1 MCIIKIKEIR
11 MNKKIALMGSD
22 ECFESIANK
31 LTDTDITFI
40 SDDANSDV
48 FCKAKRLNC
57 KCKYVPPEELVKHFA
72 SNNYNLIVLTNYTKE
87 LSSDVLTLG
96 RFINIHPSLLP
107 SFKGTDA
114 IQRAFVSGVKVS
126 GVTVHWV
133 TSDIDGG
140 KIIAQYP
147 VLIGNSTHFDEFKNE
162 IINME
167 NTLYPIVIDK
177 ILKDEV
183 FDFSDL
189 IGGCRDTCGSCT
201 NCRH

>member
-1 MCIIKIKEIR
+1 
-11 MNKKIALMGSD
+11 MNKKIALMGTD
-22 ECFESIANK
+22 ECFESIVK
-31 LTDTDITFI
+31 HLKDTDITFL
-40 SDDANSDV
+40 SDDPNSDV
-48 FCKAKRLNC
+48 FHKAKKLNC
-57 KCKYVPPEELVKHFA
+57 KCKYIPREELAKHFA
-72 SNNYNLIVLTNYTKE
+72 SNSYDLIVLTNYTKE

-107 SFKGTDA
+107 SFKGADA
-114 IQRAFVSGVKVS
+114 IQRAFLAGVKVS

-147 VLIGNSTHFDEFKNE
+147 VLIGNSTHFDEFNAE

-183 FDFSDL
+183 FDFSDFV
-189 IGGCRDTCGSCT
+189 GGCRHSCGDCN
-201 NCRH
+201 NCQH

>member
-1 MCIIKIKEIR
+1 
-11 MNKKIALMGSD
+11 MNKKIALTGSD
-22 ECFESIANK
+22 VCFKSIVNH
-31 LTDTDITFI
+31 LENTDITFI
-40 SDDANSDV
+40 SDDPNSDV
-48 FCKAKRLNC
+48 FNKAKALSC
-57 KCKYVPPEELVKHFA
+57 KCKYVPPEELAKHFV
-72 SNNYNLIVLTNYTKE
+72 SNSYDLIVLTNYTKE

-107 SFKGTDA
+107 SFKGADA
-114 IQRAFVSGVKVS
+114 IQRAFLAGVKVS

-147 VLIGNSTHFDEFKNE
+147 VLIGNSTHFDEYEAE

-167 NTLYPIVIDK
+167 NMLYPIVIDK
-177 ILKDEV
+177 ILKDEA

-189 IGGCRDTCGSCT
+189 IGSCSNNCGNCAGC
-201 NCRH
+201 HK